1 MTQTVLHIDASARIQ
16 DSVSRTLSA
25 KLVDQQNA
33 ETVLRRDLSDGIPL
47 LTENW
52 VTGTFTPA
60 DARSDAQNE
69 ALTFSDTLVAEVI
82 AADTIVIGTPIYNF
96 GAPAVLKAWIDQI
109 ARAGVTFQYT
119 ENGPKGLLEGKE
131 VIIAV
136 ASGGT
141 QIGSDY
147 DFASPYLKF
156 ALGFLGI
163 TDVTVLSKDDIL
175 NEEAA

>member
-33 ETVLRRDLSDGIPL
+33 ETVLRRDLSVGIPL

-52 VTGTFTPA
+52 VTGTFTPV

-119 ENGPKGLLEGKE
+119 ENGPEGLLEGKK

-141 QIGSDY
+141 KIGSDY

-175 NEEAA
+175 IEAAA

>member
-1 MTQTVLHIDASARIQ
+1 
-16 DSVSRTLSA
+16 
-25 KLVDQQNA
+25 
-33 ETVLRRDLSDGIPL
+33 
-47 LTENW
+47 

-69 ALTFSDTLVAEVI
+69 ALSFSDTLVAEVI

-119 ENGPKGLLEGKE
+119 ENGPEGLLEGKK

>member
-1 MTQTVLHIDASARIQ
+1 MTKTILHIDASARRQ
-16 DSVSRTLSA
+16 GSVSRELSA
-25 KLVDQQNA
+25 KLVA
-33 ETVLRRDLSDGIPL
+33 EAGADKVIHRDLSDGLPYL
-47 LTENW
+47 SETW
-52 VTGTFTPA
+52 VHSTFTPPES
-60 DARSDAQNE
+60 RSEEQAA
-69 ALTFSDTLVAEVI
+69 ALDFSDTLVAELT

-96 GAPAVLKAWIDQI
+96 SIPAVLKAWIDQI

-119 ENGPKGLLEGKE
+119 ENGPKGLLEDKK

-141 QIGSDY
+141 AIGSDY

-163 TDVTVLSKDDIL
+163 TDVTVLDKTDIL
-175 NEEAA
+175 GSEAA